1 MFKRTLITAAIA
13 LAVVAA
19 GCGTQADAGSAGSAD
34 VSPYAGTGGGGRA
47 EDAQSSDADGGVSK
61 GVAPIDPCALVTK
74 EEIIT
79 QIEASYQ
86 ADQLTGFKSKGG
98 AWEVTPNLQH
108 EGISRA
114 CRYALKG
121 TVQNGDISY
130 QTEFKVIVTDGA
142 FVNGDVNNAKARPL
156 PGVGDEA
163 YFMSRG
169 PMMPYARVGKVAVGI
184 EGFPSTPTAKAG
196 ADLLRT
202 AVSRVR
208 AR

>member
-1 MFKRTLITAAIA
+1 MFMRTLIPAAIA
-13 LAVVAA
+13 LVAA
-19 GCGTQADAGSAGSAD
+19 GCGTQADPGSAGAAD
-34 VSPYAGTGGGGRA
+34 VSAYAGTSGGGRA
-47 EDAQSSDADGGVSK
+47 DNAQSSDADGGVPK
-61 GVAPIDPCALVTK
+61 DVAAIDPCALVTR

-86 ADQLTGFKSKGG
+86 ADQLAGFKSKGG
-98 AWEVTPNLQH
+98 TWEVTPNPQQ
-108 EGISRA
+108 EGISKA
-114 CRYALKG
+114 CRYAFKG
-121 TVQNGDISY
+121 TVQNGDVSY
-130 QTEFKVIVTDGA
+130 QSEFKVIVTNGA

-169 PMMPYARVGKVAVGI
+169 PMMPYARVGDVAVGI

-196 ADLLRT
+196 ADLLRA

-208 AR
+208 